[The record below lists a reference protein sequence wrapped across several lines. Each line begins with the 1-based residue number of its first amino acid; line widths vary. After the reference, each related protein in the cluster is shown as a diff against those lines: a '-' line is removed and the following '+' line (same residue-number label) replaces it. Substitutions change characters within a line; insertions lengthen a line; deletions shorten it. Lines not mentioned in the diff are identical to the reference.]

1 VELSSLSLAKESWYH
16 RWEQMQTT
24 GNQAI
29 NLSEVSLIPVQPALK
44 HWDTLTSLL
53 LNFVG
58 LQISTMGEFLAQ
70 ISYELWV

>member
-1 VELSSLSLAKESWYH
+1 
-16 RWEQMQTT
+16 MQTS

-29 NLSEVSLIPVQPALK
+29 NLYQVSLIPVQPALK
-44 HWDTLTSLL
+44 YWDTLTSLL